1 MFRKRSPRRV
11 RRVPG
16 WIRWITAIAI
26 VLGVVTTLSYG
37 SGAHIAVRYLNPPFG
52 AWWNANEFAMVEC
65 STAAFGMLVGI
76 NLSARSVGGQSLTR
90 NSMIAAVIAGALALP
105 VVASL
110 GAQVA
115 RYRFTR
121 GASANTWLIDHAGY
135 DTGMFLD
142 KLLGAGVYS
151 TKIALIALPVG
162 MILFGLGIVIFPNAA
177 PEAEPGQA
185 ISK

>member
-1 MFRKRSPRRV
+1 MLTDLAVFLAV
-11 RRVPG
+11 
-16 WIRWITAIAI
+16 I
-26 VLGVVTTLSYG
+26 TTLSYG
-37 SGAHIAVRYLNPPFG
+37 SGAHIVVRYLNPPFG

-65 STAAFGMLVGI
+65 SAAAFGMLVGI
-76 NLSARSVGGQSLTR
+76 KLSARLVDGQSVAQ

-115 RYRFTR
+115 RYRFMR

-177 PEAEPGQA
+177 PEADPGQA
-185 ISK
+185 VSK

>member
-1 MFRKRSPRRV
+1 ML
-11 RRVPG
+11 
-16 WIRWITAIAI
+16 TDLAIFLAVI
-26 VLGVVTTLSYG
+26 TTLSYG
-37 SGAHIAVRYLNPPFG
+37 SGAHIVVRYLNPPFG
-52 AWWNANEFAMVEC
+52 AWWNVNEFAMIEC
-65 STAAFGMLVGI
+65 SAAAFGMLAGI
-76 NLSARSVGGQSLTR
+76 KLSARLVDGQSLTQ
-90 NSMIAAVIAGALALP
+90 NSMIAAVVAGALALP

-121 GASANTWLIDHAGY
+121 GASANAWLIDHAGY

-177 PEAEPGQA
+177 PEADPGQA